1 MYGSLPPPPFQCW
14 LWERT
19 ESDHLKTWVSRLGIF
34 PFSSLRSADNEE
46 LSSKSLWVRPF
57 LFLGHAQTPRLASQ
71 LWKVL
76 STVWQAA
83 QYLSSLQRNADCKI
97 SLLIHIKEFGGHT
110 DRLASGATAYAW
122 QLKGAFVWYH
132 RWDIPS
138 RVEMKLGK
146 VLLILLLFKALPV
159 QHNGLLSLVPCE
171 IHYMYHHAPQRDDTK
186 H

>member
-97 SLLIHIKEFGGHT
+97 SLLIHILRNLGGIQI
-110 DRLASGATAYAW
+110 AW
-122 QLKGAFVWYH
+122 QVARRHTPGS
-132 RWDIPS
+132 S
-138 RVEMKLGK
+138 RELLCGTTAETFHPGSKWSWGK
-146 VLLILLLFKALPV
+146 YCWFCFFLR
-159 QHNGLLSLVPCE
+159 
-171 IHYMYHHAPQRDDTK
+171 HYQSSTMDSCH
-186 H
+186 